1 MINLGADCPPD
12 PPHQREREAQ
22 LSALTHNKFILHASL
37 PPGPCDFCAARPF
50 VFASLSHPEAQQMIQ
65 FRSLFRIDSGAA
77 LTPVVLVVEKGR
89 VLTLFGEAK
98 QRSVADKL
106 ERKRAAVNNV
116 T

>member
-1 MINLGADCPPD
+1 
-12 PPHQREREAQ
+12 
-22 LSALTHNKFILHASL
+22 
-37 PPGPCDFCAARPF
+37 
-50 VFASLSHPEAQQMIQ
+50 MIQ
-65 FRSLFRIDSGAA
+65 FRSLFRIDSGTA
-77 LTPVVLVVEKGR
+77 LTPVVLVVEKEG